1 MANKKSG
8 GGGMI
13 KTIILLLCILIIIPL
28 SILAGFYFFNDGFN
42 DQANRIMSS
51 APGPIGDY
59 FNQFPTPQ
67 ERVDQYRTIADYY
80 LNIDHE
86 RAIDKLSLLAS
97 ENREVYD
104 DVIKYMLRMN
114 PNATKKILES
124 LRQASLKKDVVT
136 DTLEK
141 IESEQNEDI
150 KSKADYLNHL
160 SLQTAIEEINAMIN
174 ESVNGHKIVSSY
186 MQAMEPD
193 IAAKFISQ
201 LSSVDANKILSFMP
215 DEKAGEIR
223 TTISGQKKRAADLEN
238 IAFIY
243 SSKDNEQLVKLL
255 GNTDLYTIAELAKLF
270 SSLGPIKGGQV
281 LAEIANDEFTFEIID
296 EMRDQEMVDK
306 GTDTITGDMLKSLK
320 IYKEFDDNI
329 SEMVTVYEKMDVKKV
344 ADLIRRLVRN
354 SSPPK
359 IYELQNGQNI
369 IISDEDMAIELL
381 SRFDNKK
388 VGEILTYLNDTLASE
403 VSRKLTMPEN

>member
-1 MANKKSG
+1 MAKKKSN

-13 KTIILLLCILIIIPL
+13 KTIILLLFILIVIPMGIL
-28 SILAGFYFFNDGFN
+28 SGFYFFNDGFK
-42 DQANRIMSS
+42 DQANRIMSY
-51 APGPIGDY
+51 APGKIGEY
-59 FNQFPTPQ
+59 FNKFPTPQ
-67 ERVDQYRTIADYY
+67 ERVNQYRTIADYY
-80 LNIDHE
+80 LSIDYE
-86 RAIDKLSLLAS
+86 RAVDKLSLLS
-97 ENREVYD
+97 SDNREIYD

-114 PNATKKILES
+114 PNATKKILER
-124 LRQASLKKDVVT
+124 LRKENLKKDVVL

-141 IESEQNEDI
+141 IEAEKNEDV
-150 KSKADYLNHL
+150 KQKAEYLTNL
-160 SLQTAIEEINAMIN
+160 SLQTAIEEINALIKS
-174 ESVNGHKIVSSY
+174 SVNGHKMVALY
-186 MQAMEPD
+186 MEALDPD

-201 LSSVDANKILSFMP
+201 LSTVDANKILSFMSS
-215 DEKAGEIR
+215 EKAGEVR
-223 TTISGQKKRAADLEN
+223 TTISGQKKREADLEN

-243 SSKDNEQLVKLL
+243 SSKENEKLVKLL

-270 SSLGPIKGGQV
+270 SALGPKKGGQV
-281 LAEIANDEFTFEIID
+281 LAEIGNDEFTFNIID

-329 SEMVTVYEKMDVKKV
+329 SEMVTVYQKMDVKKV
-344 ADLIRRLVRN
+344 SNLIKRLIRN

-359 IYELQNGQNI
+359 VYELQNGQNI

-381 SRFDNKK
+381 SRFDIKK
-388 VGEILTYLNDTLASE
+388 VGEILSYLDDTLASE